1 MNAMIDTAIGQ
12 IKRGGGVMGEGRAG
26 GRAGRRSRAK
36 EGRAEQSKGV
46 EQNSG

>member
-1 MNAMIDTAIGQ
+1 MNVMIDTVHNAIGQ
-12 IKRGGGVMGEGRAG
+12 IRRWGGRAG
-26 GRAGRRSRAK
+26 GAEQGGRSRAK